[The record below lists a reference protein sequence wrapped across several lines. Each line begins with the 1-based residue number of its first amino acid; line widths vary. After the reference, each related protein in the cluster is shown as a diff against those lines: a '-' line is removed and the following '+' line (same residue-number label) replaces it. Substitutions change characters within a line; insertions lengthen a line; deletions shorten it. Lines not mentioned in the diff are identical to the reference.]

1 MGLDFALLTGLL
13 ALLWFLAYWVFGGVA
28 MALFA
33 LLRSGRVRRVRFGC
47 LFSLWALAVGVG
59 AAYMGVQSSQ
69 GAVTACLE
77 EAGNRAE
84 VISAIF
90 GCGFVGIMGG
100 FGLGFAAV
108 FLGGLLIMAL
118 SARRMPRMSEPS
130 SPVAPPVESEIL

>member
-33 LLRSGRVRRVRFGC
+33 LFRSGRIRRVRFGC
-47 LFSLWALAVGVG
+47 FFSLWSLLVGVG
-59 AAYMGVQSSQ
+59 AAYGGVQFSQ
-69 GAVTACLE
+69 EAVTVCLTDAE
-77 EAGNRAE
+77 NRAE

-108 FLGGLLIMAL
+108 MLGGLIIMAL
-118 SARRMPRMSEPS
+118 STRQAPRMGEPS
-130 SPVAPPVESEIL
+130 APVAPPVESEV